1 MDMTGVSVCTTGG
14 FGKCMGALVCCIGS
28 GGEECKTYPNLLFDH
43 NIVDG
48 RGMVCSVLT
57 LGNGSNQ
64 GMGEVEYGGVYD
76 DYFPPEFLR
85 LFDGPSCDIMDM
97 MT

>member
-1 MDMTGVSVCTTGG
+1 MMRSVLTPN
-14 FGKCMGALVCCIGS
+14 IGNS
-28 GGEECKTYPNLLFDH
+28 LPSLLFDH
-43 NIVDG
+43 DIVDC
-48 RGMVCSVLT
+48 REVMCSVLT
-57 LGNGSNQ
+57 PNIGNNQ
-64 GMGEVEYGGVYD
+64 GMGDVEYGEIYG